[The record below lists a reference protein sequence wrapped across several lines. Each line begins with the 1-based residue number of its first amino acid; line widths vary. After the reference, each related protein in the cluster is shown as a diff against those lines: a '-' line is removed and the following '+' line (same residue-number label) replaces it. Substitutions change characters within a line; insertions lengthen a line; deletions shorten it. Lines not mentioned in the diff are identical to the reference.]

1 MSSDLPLLPAL
12 ALYGLAAGLALVLTR
27 PSSGMRTVV
36 FTLLIGVALLGSL
49 SLAVTWIVNMVAAE
63 ADWNYYQ

>member
-36 FTLLIGVALLGSL
+36 LTLLIGVALLGSL
-49 SLAVTWIVNMVAAE
+49 SLAVNWVVNTVAAE